1 MSGEEP
7 ATRADF
13 VGLAAEFRAGF
24 ESIAPAL
31 HRLAELTRPVGQV
44 QQFNMPQ
51 PSPAPLPSSERLI
64 WAMAALVMV
73 MAFIA
78 GGAVITAMFQ
88 GQRVTDLRVDLQAER
103 ARAEAHAAWARE
115 EAQIVRS
122 YIWQGKVPKLNPYPN
137 PEGTK

>member
-31 HRLAELTRPVGQV
+31 HRLAELTRPAGQV
-44 QQFNMPQ
+44 QQVNMPQ
-51 PSPAPLPSSERLI
+51 PAPPPRGERLL
-64 WAMAALVMV
+64 WGMAVLVLL

-78 GGAVITAMFQ
+78 GVAVVAALFQ

-103 ARAEAHAAWARE
+103 ARDDAHAAWARE

-122 YIWQGKVPKLNPYPN
+122 YIWQGKVPPLNPYPK
-137 PEGTK
+137 PEATK